1 MRIRSRLQHG
11 LLLLLPL
18 LGLHGA
24 ARAADLA
31 IGLQTDVRA
40 MDPHVA
46 PSFVSSALHQHIFD
60 TLIAVDAELRL
71 VPGLATAWRAVGDT
85 AWEFDLR
92 EGVRFSDGSPFTA
105 EDVLITLQRVNSV
118 QHGAGTYA
126 PYARAITAAS
136 SPTPLRIRLETAAP
150 YPQLPFD
157 LSRIRIVSARA
168 AEGADTAAFNR
179 GEAAI
184 GTGPYR
190 MLRWTPN
197 DRLELVRNPLYW
209 GAPAAWD
216 QIAIRPIPNDA
227 ARLAALLSG
236 DVGLID
242 KVPLNDV
249 ARLRGDARIR
259 LFVHDGNRSMF
270 LVPDVA
276 RETSPF
282 VMGADGRPLPDNPLR
297 DARVRRAISLA
308 INRRA
313 LAERAMEGFAS
324 PADQPV
330 PAGMFGWAGE
340 TGVGAYDPATAR
352 HLLAEAG
359 YSQGFRM
366 TLHCSNGRYVNDRQ
380 TCLAVVQML
389 SRIGIQAQAEAEPQS
404 VFYTRMARFDASL
417 MLNGW
422 GSYGDSLQVLR
433 QALHSVDAA
442 RGYGAF
448 NRGHYANPEVD
459 RLIETAARTI
469 EDGPRERLQ
478 QQAMRIA
485 MTDLAVIPLYTASW
499 VWAARRGISYEAG
512 FDEGTFA
519 MRATPGP

>member
-1 MRIRSRLQHG
+1 MRI
-11 LLLLLPL
+11 LLRALCLLAL
-18 LGLHGA
+18 LGAPGA

-31 IGLQTDVRA
+31 IGVQADARA

-46 PSFVSSALHQHIFD
+46 PSFVSSALHQHVFD

-71 VPGLATAWRAVGDT
+71 IPSLATGWRAVSDT
-85 AWEFDLR
+85 VWEFELR
-92 EGVRFSDGSPFTA
+92 PGVRFSDGTPFTA
-105 EDVLITLQRVNSV
+105 EDVLFSLQRVTSV

-126 PYARAITAAS
+126 PYARAITAIFA
-136 SPTPLRIRLETAAP
+136 PGPLRLRLETAAP

-168 AEGADTAAFNR
+168 AEGADTPAFNR

-190 MLRWTPN
+190 MRRWTPN
-197 DRLELVRNPLYW
+197 DRLELVRNPLHW
-209 GAPAAWD
+209 GPAPEWE
-216 QIAIRPIPNDA
+216 QVTIRAIPNDA

-242 KVPLNDV
+242 KVPLNDI

-270 LVPDVA
+270 LVPDTV

-282 VMGADGRPLPDNPLR
+282 VTGADGQPLPANPLR
-297 DARVRRAISLA
+297 DVRVRRAIALA
-308 INRRA
+308 INRAA
-313 LAERAMEGFAS
+313 LAERAMEGFAT

-340 TGVGAYDPATAR
+340 TGAGAHDPAAAR
-352 HLLAEAG
+352 RLLAEAG
-359 YSQGFRM
+359 YPQGFRM
-366 TLHCSNGRYVNDRQ
+366 VLHCSNGRYVNDRQ
-380 TCLAVVQML
+380 TCLAVAQML
-389 SRIGIQAQAEAEPQS
+389 TRIGIQTQAEAEPQS

-442 RGYGAF
+442 QGYGAF
-448 NRGHYANPEVD
+448 NRGRYVNPEVD
-459 RLIETAARTI
+459 RRIETASRTI
-469 EDGPRERLQ
+469 ADGPREDLQ
-478 QQAMRIA
+478 QEAMRIA
-485 MTDLAVIPLYTASW
+485 MADMAVVPLYTAAW
-499 VWAARRGISYEAG
+499 VWATRRGIGYEAG

-519 MRATPGP
+519 MRATPQP